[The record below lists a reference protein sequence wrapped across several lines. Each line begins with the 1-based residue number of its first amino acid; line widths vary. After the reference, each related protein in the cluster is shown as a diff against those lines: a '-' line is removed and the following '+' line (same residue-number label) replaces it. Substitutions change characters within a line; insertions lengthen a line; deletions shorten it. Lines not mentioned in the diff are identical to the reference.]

1 MQLVLILLLSN
12 QLQWGCFIATPNSF
26 PHSGGVL
33 MAKNRKRLFLTIAV
47 LFQIFFLYQ
56 AVFNY
61 HVYTLDP
68 AFRSFAEDFQS
79 DAFSGGYTGALFIAE
94 LLFQCALFLSFV
106 YAAVSEPELSWIK
119 LAFGAAAAFLLYQGL
134 MFLFRQFSSHCRLYM
149 ALTDTEFLSLYLLL
163 PVLRPALFQKKKTAL

>member
-1 MQLVLILLLSN
+1 M
-12 QLQWGCFIATPNSF
+12 
-26 PHSGGVL
+26 
-33 MAKNRKRLFLTIAV
+33 
-47 LFQIFFLYQ
+47 
-56 AVFNY
+56 
-61 HVYTLDP
+61 YTLDP

-79 DAFSGGYTGALFIAE
+79 DAFSDGYTGTLFIAE

-106 YAAVSEPELSWIK
+106 YAAVSEPELSWVK

-149 ALTDTEFLSLYLLL
+149 TLTDTEVLSLYLLL

>member
-1 MQLVLILLLSN
+1 
-12 QLQWGCFIATPNSF
+12 
-26 PHSGGVL
+26 
-33 MAKNRKRLFLTIAV
+33 MAKNRKLLFLTIAV

-79 DAFSGGYTGALFIAE
+79 DAFSDGYTGALFIAE

-106 YAAVSEPELSWIK
+106 YAAVSSPALSWGK

-134 MFLFRQFSSHCRLYM
+134 MFLFRQFPCHCRLYM
-149 ALTDTEFLSLYLLL
+149 TLADTEILSLYLLL
-163 PVLRPALFQKKKTAL
+163 PVLQPALFQKQKMAL

>member
-1 MQLVLILLLSN
+1 
-12 QLQWGCFIATPNSF
+12 
-26 PHSGGVL
+26 
-33 MAKNRKRLFLTIAV
+33 MAKNRKLLFLTIAL

-79 DAFSGGYTGALFIAE
+79 DAFSDGYTGALFIAE

-106 YAAVSEPELSWIK
+106 YAAVRLQRFPGENWLSAQRR
-119 LAFGAAAAFLLYQGL
+119 LSSCTRALCFCSASSPATAA
-134 MFLFRQFSSHCRLYM
+134 CI
-149 ALTDTEFLSLYLLL
+149 
-163 PVLRPALFQKKKTAL
+163 

>member
-1 MQLVLILLLSN
+1 
-12 QLQWGCFIATPNSF
+12 
-26 PHSGGVL
+26 
-33 MAKNRKRLFLTIAV
+33 MAKNRKLLFLTIAV

-79 DAFSGGYTGALFIAE
+79 DAFSDGYTGALFIAE

-106 YAAVSEPELSWIK
+106 YAAVSSPALSWGK

-134 MFLFRQFSSHCRLYM
+134 SFCSASS
-149 ALTDTEFLSLYLLL
+149 
-163 PVLRPALFQKKKTAL
+163 PATAACI

>member
-1 MQLVLILLLSN
+1 
-12 QLQWGCFIATPNSF
+12 
-26 PHSGGVL
+26 
-33 MAKNRKRLFLTIAV
+33 MAKNRKLLFLTIAL

-61 HVYTLDP
+61 HVYALDP

-79 DAFSGGYTGALFIAE
+79 DAFSDGYTGALFIAE

-106 YAAVSEPELSWIK
+106 YAAVSSPALSWGK

-134 MFLFRQFSSHCRLYM
+134 MFLFRQFSCHCRLYM
-149 ALTDTEFLSLYLLL
+149 TLADTEILSLYLLL
-163 PVLRPALFQKKKTAL
+163 PVLQPALFQKQKMAL

>member
-26 PHSGGVL
+26 PHSEGTL
-33 MAKNRKRLFLTIAV
+33 IKKNRKRLFLTIAV

-79 DAFSGGYTGALFIAE
+79 DAFSDGYTGTLFIAE

-106 YAAVSEPELSWIK
+106 YAAASAPDLSWVK
-119 LAFGAAAAFLLYQGL
+119 LAFGAAAAFILYQGL
-134 MFLFRQFSSHCRLYM
+134 MLLFRQFSYHCRLYM
-149 ALTDTEFLSLYLLL
+149 ALTDTEILSLYLLL
-163 PVLRPALFQKKKTAL
+163 PVLKPKMFRKNFSK

>member
-1 MQLVLILLLSN
+1 
-12 QLQWGCFIATPNSF
+12 
-26 PHSGGVL
+26 
-33 MAKNRKRLFLTIAV
+33 MARNRKLLFLTIAA

-56 AVFNY
+56 LVLNY

-79 DAFSGGYTGALFIAE
+79 DAFSDGYTGTLFIAE

-106 YAAVSEPELSWIK
+106 YAAASAPDLSWVK
-119 LAFGAAAAFLLYQGL
+119 LAFGAAAAFILYQGL
-134 MFLFRQFSSHCRLYM
+134 MLLFRQFSYHCRLYM
-149 ALTDTEFLSLYLLL
+149 ALTDTEILSLYLLL